1 MWRKQR
7 NRIAHGPRPAFLP
20 VLYSTPV
27 PRIVSAD
34 MRTLT
39 VALALIVATFSSTP
53 AVFAQRATTVETGL
67 RTQTLHLGNGAEP
80 ADLDP
85 QVSTVYTDYLI
96 LISLFEGLTVIDET
110 TSQAL
115 PGAAERWDISA
126 DGLTYTFHL
135 RKTGKW
141 SNGDPVT
148 AQDFVT
154 SFQRILSPALGAE
167 YAYMLYPVKN
177 AEAFNTA
184 KLTDFAQ
191 VGFRAIDPLTLE
203 ITLDRPTPYLLALVA
218 HQAWFPI
225 HPATIL
231 KFGKLDQRGTRWT
244 QPGNLVGNG
253 AYTLKVWQPNARI
266 VVEKNDTYW
275 DAANTKLRSVVFY
288 PNENIATDEK
298 NFRAGQLH
306 ITYNLLPEKLSTYR
320 KQSPSPLRVDP
331 FLETYYLH
339 FNTTK
344 PPLDNPKVRQA
355 LARAFDR
362 EIICRVLLNG
372 SRQPAHF
379 FTPPD
384 TAGYT
389 ATARI
394 PTDFDAARKLLAEA
408 GYPGGK
414 GFPLVELQMF
424 TDAINKKVCEAVQEM
439 WRREL
444 GINIRLTGKDFRV
457 YLDARKTLSF
467 QLSLSRWIGDY
478 NDPNTYL
485 DMFVTG
491 GANNQTGWGNAEY
504 DRLIAEAGR
513 TLDQAA
519 RFELFQKA
527 EAILLDEAPIAPVFF
542 GTRTFLI
549 HPSVKGWV
557 PSLLGIHR
565 YQKIWLE

>member
-1 MWRKQR
+1 
-7 NRIAHGPRPAFLP
+7 
-20 VLYSTPV
+20 
-27 PRIVSAD
+27 

-39 VALALIVATFSSTP
+39 AALACIAASASSLLSP
-53 AVFAQRATTVETGL
+53 LAFAQRETAVQSAL

-85 QVSTVYTDYLI
+85 QGSTVFTDYLI
-96 LISLFEGLTVIDET
+96 LIALFEGLTVIDEA

-115 PGAAERWDISA
+115 PGAAERWDISP

-135 RKTGKW
+135 RKNGRW

-148 AQDFVT
+148 AHDFVT

-177 AEAFNTA
+177 AEAFNTG
-184 KLTDFAQ
+184 KLTDFSQ

-203 ITLDRPTPYLLALVA
+203 ISLDRPTPYLLSLVA

-225 HPATIL
+225 HPPTIL
-231 KFGKLDQRGTRWT
+231 KHGKLDQRGTRWT
-244 QPGNLVGNG
+244 RPGNLVGNG
-253 AYTLKVWQPNARI
+253 AYTLKDWQPNARI
-266 VVEKNDTYW
+266 VVEANDTYW
-275 DAANTKLRSVVFY
+275 DSPNTKLRSVVFY

-306 ITYNLLPEKLSTYR
+306 ITYDLLPEKIPAYR
-320 KQSPSPLRVDP
+320 KQAPAQLRVDP
-331 FLETYYLH
+331 LLETLYIR

-344 PPLDNPKVRQA
+344 APFDNKKVRQA
-355 LARAFDR
+355 LARALDR
-362 EIICRVLLNG
+362 EIICRVLLSG
-372 SRQPAHF
+372 SREPAHF
-379 FTPPD
+379 YTPPN

-389 ATARI
+389 ARARV
-394 PTDFDAARKLLAEA
+394 PSDFEAARQLLAEA

-414 GFPLVELQMF
+414 GFPAVELQMN
-424 TDAINKKVCEAVQEM
+424 TDAINKKIFEAVQEM

-444 GINIRLTGKDFRV
+444 GITVRLTSADFRV
-457 YLDARKTLSF
+457 YLDAQRTLSY
-467 QLSLSRWIGDY
+467 QITRSRWVGDY

-491 GANNQTGWGNAEY
+491 GANNQTGWSHPEY

-513 TLDQAA
+513 TLDQTA

-527 EAILLDEAPIAPVFF
+527 EAILLDEAPIAPILF
-542 GTRTFLI
+542 GTRTYLI

-565 YQKIWLE
+565 YQKISLE

>member
-1 MWRKQR
+1 
-7 NRIAHGPRPAFLP
+7 
-20 VLYSTPV
+20 
-27 PRIVSAD
+27 

-39 VALALIVATFSSTP
+39 VALALIVATLSSAP
-53 AVFAQRATTVETGL
+53 AAFAQRETAVESGI

-85 QVSTVYTDYLI
+85 QVSTVFTDYLI
-96 LISLFEGLTVIDET
+96 MISLFEGLTIIDEA
-110 TSQAL
+110 TSQAG

-135 RKTGKW
+135 RENGRW

-154 SFQRILSPALGAE
+154 SFQRMLSPASPAGPGLASE

-177 AEAFNTA
+177 AEAFNTG
-184 KLTDFAQ
+184 KLADFSQ
-191 VGFRAIDPLTLE
+191 VGFRVINPRTLE

-225 HPATIL
+225 HPPTIL
-231 KFGKLDQRGTRWT
+231 KFGKLADRGTRWT

-253 AYTLKVWQPNARI
+253 PYTLTEWRPNSRI
-266 VVEKNDTYW
+266 VVTKSDTYW

-306 ITYNLLPEKLSTYR
+306 ITYDILPEKIPTYR
-320 KQSPSPLRVDP
+320 KQSPSPLRIDP
-331 FLETYYLH
+331 LLETLFIR

-344 PPLDNPKVRQA
+344 PPFDNKKVRQA
-355 LARAFDR
+355 LGRALDR

-379 FTPPD
+379 FTPPN

-389 ATARI
+389 ATARV
-394 PTDFDAARKLLAEA
+394 PSDFDAARKLLAEA
-408 GYPGGK
+408 GFPGGK
-414 GFPLVELQMF
+414 GFPPVEIQMN
-424 TDAINKKVCEAVQEM
+424 TDGINKKVFEAVQEM

-444 GINIRLTGKDFRV
+444 GINVRLTSNDFRV
-457 YLDARKTLSF
+457 YLDAQRTLSY
-467 QLSLSRWIGDY
+467 QISRSRWVGDY
-478 NDPNTYL
+478 NDPTTYL

-491 GANNQTGWGNAEY
+491 GTNNQTGWSNAEY
-504 DRLIAEAGR
+504 DRLINEASR
-513 TLDQAA
+513 TLDQTA
-519 RFELFQKA
+519 RFDLLQKA

-565 YQKIWLE
+565 YQKVWLE

>member
-1 MWRKQR
+1 
-7 NRIAHGPRPAFLP
+7 
-20 VLYSTPV
+20 
-27 PRIVSAD
+27 

-39 VALALIVATFSSTP
+39 AALALIVALAGPSFT
-53 AVFAQRATTVETGL
+53 ALAQRETPVDVAL

-85 QVSTVYTDYLI
+85 HITTAYTDYNI
-96 LISLFEGLTVIDET
+96 LLALFEGLTVIDEA
-110 TSQAL
+110 TSKAL
-115 PGAAERWDISA
+115 PGAAERWDVSA

-135 RKTGKW
+135 RENGRW

-154 SFQRILSPALGAE
+154 SFQRILSPGIASE
-167 YAYMLYPVKN
+167 YAYMLHPLKN
-177 AEAFNTA
+177 AEAFTA
-184 KLTDFAQ
+184 GKITDFTE
-191 VGFRAIDPLTLE
+191 VGAKARDARTLE
-203 ITLDRPTPYLLALVA
+203 LTLDRPTPYLLSLVA

-225 HPATIL
+225 HPPTIL

-253 AYTLKVWQPNARI
+253 AYVMKEWKPNARI
-266 VVEKNDTYW
+266 LVEKTDTYW
-275 DAANTKLRSVVFY
+275 DAGHTKLRAVVFY

-306 ITYNLLPEKLSTYR
+306 ITYDLLPEKIPTYR
-320 KQSPSPLRVDP
+320 KQSPQSLRVDP
-331 FLETYYLH
+331 FLETLFIR

-344 PPLDNPKVRQA
+344 APFDKKLVRQA
-355 LARAFDR
+355 LARALDR
-362 EIICRVLLNG
+362 EVLCRVLLHG
-372 SRQPAHF
+372 SRQPAYF
-379 FTPPD
+379 LTPPD

-389 ATARI
+389 SSARV
-394 PTDFDAARKLLAEA
+394 PSDFEAARKLLAEA
-408 GYPGGK
+408 GFPGGK
-414 GFPLVELQMF
+414 DFPPVEIQMN
-424 TDAINKKVCEAVQEM
+424 TDAINKKLFEAVQEM

-444 GINIRLTGKDFRV
+444 GLNVRLTQNDFRV
-457 YLDARKTLSF
+457 YLDNERTFSF
-467 QLSLSRWIGDY
+467 QVSRSRWVGDY
-478 NDPNTYL
+478 NDPTTYL

-491 GANNQTGWGNAEY
+491 GTNNRTGWGNPEY

-513 TLDQAA
+513 TLEQSK
-519 RFELFQKA
+519 RFELLQKA

-549 HPSVKGWV
+549 HPTVKGWV

-565 YQKIWLE
+565 YQKVWLE

>member
-1 MWRKQR
+1 
-7 NRIAHGPRPAFLP
+7 
-20 VLYSTPV
+20 
-27 PRIVSAD
+27 

-39 VALALIVATFSSTP
+39 AALACIAASASSLLSP
-53 AVFAQRATTVETGL
+53 LAFAQRETAVQSAL

-85 QVSTVYTDYLI
+85 QGSTVFTDYLI
-96 LISLFEGLTVIDET
+96 LIALFEGLTVIDEA

-115 PGAAERWDISA
+115 PGAAERWDISP

-135 RKTGKW
+135 RKNGRW

-148 AQDFVT
+148 AHDFVT

-177 AEAFNTA
+177 AEAFNTG
-184 KLTDFAQ
+184 KLTDFSQ

-203 ITLDRPTPYLLALVA
+203 ISLDRPTPYLLSLVA

-225 HPATIL
+225 HPPTIL
-231 KFGKLDQRGTRWT
+231 KHGKLDQRGTRWT
-244 QPGNLVGNG
+244 RPGNLVGNG
-253 AYTLKVWQPNARI
+253 AYTLKDWQPNARI
-266 VVEKNDTYW
+266 VVEANDTYW
-275 DAANTKLRSVVFY
+275 DSPNTKLRSVVFY

-306 ITYNLLPEKLSTYR
+306 ITYDLLPEKIPAYR
-320 KQSPSPLRVDP
+320 KQAPAQLRVDP
-331 FLETYYLH
+331 LLETLYIR

-344 PPLDNPKVRQA
+344 APFDNKKVRQA
-355 LARAFDR
+355 LARALDR
-362 EIICRVLLNG
+362 EIICRVLLSG
-372 SRQPAHF
+372 SREPAHF
-379 FTPPD
+379 YTPPN

-389 ATARI
+389 ATARV
-394 PTDFDAARKLLAEA
+394 PSDFEAARQLLAEA

-414 GFPLVELQMF
+414 GFPAVELQMN
-424 TDAINKKVCEAVQEM
+424 TDAINKKIFEAVQEM

-444 GINIRLTGKDFRV
+444 GITVRLTSADFRV
-457 YLDARKTLSF
+457 YLDAQRTLSY
-467 QLSLSRWIGDY
+467 QITRSRWVGDY

-491 GANNQTGWGNAEY
+491 GANNQTGWSHPEY

-513 TLDQAA
+513 TLDQTA

-527 EAILLDEAPIAPVFF
+527 EAILLDEAPIAPILF
-542 GTRTFLI
+542 GTRTYLI

-565 YQKIWLE
+565 YQKISLE

>member
-1 MWRKQR
+1 
-7 NRIAHGPRPAFLP
+7 
-20 VLYSTPV
+20 
-27 PRIVSAD
+27 
-34 MRTLT
+34 MRTLS
-39 VALALIVATFSSTP
+39 VALALIVATLSSAP
-53 AVFAQRATTVETGL
+53 AVFAQRETAVEAGL
-67 RTQTLHLGNGAEP
+67 RSQTLHLGNGAEP

-85 QVSTVYTDYLI
+85 QTSTVYTDELI
-96 LISLFEGLTVIDET
+96 MMALFEGLTVIDEA
-110 TSQAL
+110 TSKAI
-115 PGAAERWDISA
+115 PGAAERWDVSP
-126 DGLTYTFHL
+126 DGLTYTFYL
-135 RKTGKW
+135 RKNGRW

-154 SFQRILSPALGAE
+154 SYQRMLSPGGPGNPGLAAE

-177 AEAFNTA
+177 AEAFNTG
-184 KLTDFAQ
+184 KVTDFSQ

-203 ITLDRPTPYLLALVA
+203 IVLDHSTPYLLALVA

-225 HPATIL
+225 HPPTIL

-266 VVEKNDTYW
+266 IVEKSNTYW

-288 PNENIATDEK
+288 PNDNIATDEK
-298 NFRAGQLH
+298 NFRAGQVH
-306 ITYNLLPEKLSTYR
+306 ITYDVLPEKIPVYR

-331 FLETYYLH
+331 LLETLFIR

-344 PPLDNPKVRQA
+344 PPFDNKKVRQA
-355 LARAFDR
+355 LARALDR

-372 SRQPAHF
+372 SREPANF
-379 FTPPD
+379 FTPPS
-384 TAGYT
+384 TGGYT
-389 ATARI
+389 ATARV
-394 PTDFDAARKLLAEA
+394 PSDFEAARKLLAEA
-408 GYPGGK
+408 GFPGGK
-414 GFPLVELQMF
+414 GFPSVELQMN
-424 TDAINKKVCEAVQEM
+424 TDGINKKIFEAVQEM

-444 GINIRLTGKDFRV
+444 GITVRLTSQDFRV
-457 YLDARKTLSF
+457 YLDAQRTLSY
-467 QLSLSRWIGDY
+467 QISRSRWVGDY

-485 DMFVTG
+485 DMFITG
-491 GANNQTGWGNAEY
+491 GANNQTGWSNAEY

-527 EAILLDEAPIAPVFF
+527 EAILLDEVPVAPVFF

-549 HPSVKGWV
+549 HPSVKGWT

>member
-1 MWRKQR
+1 
-7 NRIAHGPRPAFLP
+7 
-20 VLYSTPV
+20 
-27 PRIVSAD
+27 
-34 MRTLT
+34 MRHLT
-39 VALALIVATFSSTP
+39 AALACVVAALSASFSP
-53 AVFAQRATTVETGL
+53 AAFAQRETAVEAGL

-85 QVSTVYTDYLI
+85 QISTVYTDYNI
-96 LISLFEGLTVIDET
+96 LLSLFEGLTVIDEA

-115 PGAAERWDISA
+115 PGAAERWDISP

-135 RKTGKW
+135 RANGRW

-148 AQDFVT
+148 AQEFVT

-167 YAYMLYPVKN
+167 YAYMLHAVKN
-177 AEAFNTA
+177 AEAFSTA
-184 KLTDFAQ
+184 KITDFSQ
-191 VGFRAIDPLTLE
+191 VGFRAIDARTLE
-203 ITLDRPTPYLLALVA
+203 ISLERPTPYLLTLVA

-225 HPATIL
+225 HPPTIL

-266 VVEKNDTYW
+266 IVEKSDTYW
-275 DAANTKLRSVVFY
+275 DAPDTKLRSIVFY
-288 PNENIATDEK
+288 PNENIATDER
-298 NFRAGQLH
+298 NFRSGQLH
-306 ITYNLLPEKLSTYR
+306 ITYDILPEKIPGYR

-331 FLETYYLH
+331 LLETLYIR

-344 PPLDNPKVRQA
+344 PPFDNKKVRQA
-355 LARAFDR
+355 LARALDR
-362 EIICRVLLNG
+362 EIICRVLLSG
-372 SRQPAHF
+372 SREPAHF
-379 FTPPD
+379 FTPPN

-389 ATARI
+389 ATARV
-394 PTDFDAARKLLAEA
+394 PSDFEAARKLLAEA

-414 GFPLVELQMF
+414 GFPTVELQMN
-424 TDAINKKVCEAVQEM
+424 TDGINKKIFEAVQEM

-444 GINIRLTGKDFRV
+444 GITVRLTSQDFRV
-457 YLDARKTLSF
+457 YLDAQRTLSY
-467 QLSLSRWIGDY
+467 QISRSRWVGDY

-491 GANNQTGWGNAEY
+491 GANNQTGWSNAEY

-519 RFELFQKA
+519 RFDLFQKA
-527 EAILLDEAPIAPVFF
+527 EAILLDEAPIAPLLF
-542 GTRTFLI
+542 GTRTYLI

-565 YQKIWLE
+565 YQNISLE